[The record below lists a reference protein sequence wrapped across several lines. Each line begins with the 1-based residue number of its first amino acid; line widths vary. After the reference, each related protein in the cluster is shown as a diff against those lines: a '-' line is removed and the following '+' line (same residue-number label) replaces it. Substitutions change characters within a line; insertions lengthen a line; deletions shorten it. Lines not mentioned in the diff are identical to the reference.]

1 MTGTKQARQLTRIQ
15 IDILS
20 CIYKFRFGTTD
31 LVARSLGKKS
41 GAIIHPRLVILERDG
56 YLARRFDANY
66 RLQHKP
72 AAYYLT
78 PYGLRTLR
86 GLKELSG
93 LSDTAIKN
101 SYKDVTATEQFI
113 AHSLNV
119 YALAN
124 HLIALDDKL
133 RYFTKR
139 EQAGYE
145 YFPSPP
151 PDGFISIK
159 VKDNEDPKRFF
170 LELIE
175 PDVPAFAID
184 RLITRLVTYD
194 EEGEWEVTNLPFP
207 PVLLVAATKSVQK
220 QLIKQLRRVIY
231 RTDTEISFFFTSLP
245 AILGATKSKDAVW
258 LSLDEPEEEERLKSL
273 GDLNDD
279 R

>member
-1 MTGTKQARQLTRIQ
+1 MTGIKQARQLTRIQ

-20 CIYKFRFGTTD
+20 CIYKFRFGTTE
-31 LVARSLGKKS
+31 LVARSIGKKS
-41 GAIIHPRLVILERDG
+41 SAIIHPRLVILERDG
-56 YLARRFDANY
+56 YLARRFDASY

-78 PYGLRTLR
+78 PYGLRTLKR
-86 GLKELSG
+86 LKELSG

-101 SYKDVTATEQFI
+101 SYKDITATEQFI
-113 AHSLNV
+113 THSLNV
-119 YALAN
+119 YTLAN
-124 HLIALDDKL
+124 QLIALDDKL

-159 VKDNEDPKRFF
+159 LKEDETPKRFF
-170 LELIE
+170 LALIE

-184 RLITRLVTYD
+184 RLISRLVTYD
-194 EEGEWEVTNLPFP
+194 EEGEWEVTDLPFP
-207 PVLLVAATKSVQK
+207 PVLLVAATESVQR

-231 RTDTEISFFFTSLP
+231 RTDTELSFFFTSLP
-245 AILGATKSKDAVW
+245 AVLRATKGKDAVW
-258 LSLDEPEEEERLKSL
+258 VSLEEPEEHK
-273 GDLNDD
+273 DLVML
-279 R
+279 

>member
-1 MTGTKQARQLTRIQ
+1 MTGTKQTRQLTRIQ

-31 LVARSLGKKS
+31 LIARSLNKKS

-56 YLARRFDANY
+56 YLARRFDATY

-78 PYGLRTLR
+78 PLGLRTLR
-86 GLKELSG
+86 RLKELSG

-101 SYKDVTATEQFI
+101 SYKDATATEQFI
-113 AHSLNV
+113 THSLNV
-119 YALAN
+119 YTLAN
-124 HLIALDDKL
+124 QLIALDDKL

-159 VKDNEDPKRFF
+159 LKDDETPNRFF
-170 LELIE
+170 LALIE

-184 RLITRLVTYD
+184 RLISHLVTYD
-194 EEGEWEVTNLPFP
+194 EEGDWEVTNLPFP
-207 PVLLVAATKSVQK
+207 PVLLVAATASVQR

-245 AILGATKSKDAVW
+245 AILGTTKGKDNIWA
-258 LSLDEPEEEERLKSL
+258 SFEEPQELQRLVVL
-273 GDLNDD
+273 
-279 R
+279 